1 MTSATKR
8 KHTPKP
14 SSSQQVHSL
23 PDVAQAL
30 ANTGLEPLTGT
41 LPKPAE
47 DGRPQYDR
55 DAITRAYV
63 FSRLRRTAVPH
74 NISAVHRLLDNNVEG
89 LADLCEFTK
98 VPSYSTLNAVFKEL
112 ERHPNEKR
120 ILFHEVAKELR
131 KQGAQPQRQRPKGK
145 LAIIAKKKN
154 RRVRRKLDPN
164 GMTRNTEGHREMR
177 LRCALGIPQLGDLIP
192 DESAAERFI
201 VKSRWPDGHVRCP
214 RPDCSSDDVTEKS
227 DDDRK
232 TWR

>member
-1 MTSATKR
+1 MIATRSPGRTCSAGSDVPQYPTTSVQSTGCSITTSKAW
-8 KHTPKP
+8 PICA
-14 SSSQQVHSL
+14 SSQ
-23 PDVAQAL
+23 
-30 ANTGLEPLTGT
+30 
-41 LPKPAE
+41 
-47 DGRPQYDR
+47 R
-55 DAITRAYV
+55 
-63 FSRLRRTAVPH
+63 SR
-74 NISAVHRLLDNNVEG
+74 G
-89 LADLCEFTK
+89 
-98 VPSYSTLNAVFKEL
+98 YSTLNAVFKEL

-131 KQGAQPQRQRPKGK
+131 KQGSPPQRQRPKGK